1 MSAENGPLQSVCGFL
16 AMSGT
21 RIFAGNSSEAQSPPP
36 LDSQLRDPV
45 PLAAEKA
52 LGAAS

>member
-1 MSAENGPLQSVCGFL
+1 MSAESDPLQRVCGFP

-21 RIFAGNSSEAQSPPP
+21 RTFAGNSSEAQSPPP

-52 LGAAS
+52 LGATS